1 VRLSTY
7 AIGVPA
13 VVVAIVVAVANRGSV
28 IFSLD
33 PFSQTAPALAVRL
46 PLFVLVF
53 IVLGLGVLLGGV
65 TSLLSRKPPS
75 PEDGAADRKSKFNL
89 LPGRS
94 SGSNTPTR

>member
-7 AIGVPA
+7 VLGVPA
-13 VVVAIVVAVANRGSV
+13 VMAAVVVAVANRQSV

-33 PFSQTAPALAVRL
+33 PFSQVSPALAVRL

-53 IVLGLGVLLGGV
+53 LVLGLGVLLGGIA
-65 TSLLSRKPPS
+65 SLLSRKPP
-75 PEDGAADRKSKFNL
+75 AADDVAADKKSIFKL

-94 SGSNTPTR
+94 SGSKTPPR

>member
-7 AIGVPA
+7 AIGIPAVTVA
-13 VVVAIVVAVANRGSV
+13 VVVAVGNRQSV

-33 PFSQTAPALAVRL
+33 PFSQAASALAVRL

-53 IVLGLGVLLGGV
+53 AVFGLGILLGGLA
-65 TSLLSRKPPS
+65 SLLSRNPPA
-75 PEDGAADRKSKFNL
+75 PDDGTTANKSKLNH

-94 SGSNTPTR
+94 SGSKTPPR